1 MDVLYKWMFMKKGL
15 LALFFA
21 LCVGNIAAFAQM
33 TEDPTS
39 WSFSKEKT
47 GENEYDLILEAT
59 LQPGWSIYSMYT
71 PAGGPMPVSL
81 TVDGV
86 GKGKKLK

>member
-47 GENEYDLILEAT
+47 EKMSTI
-59 LQPGWSIYSMYT
+59 
-71 PAGGPMPVSL
+71 
-81 TVDGV
+81 
-86 GKGKKLK
+86 